1 MISISLDGLA
11 DIAKAMVDLRG
22 MASGTL
28 QVAVVRAGMQAVAHA
43 MKAQIAPEAADAR
56 RDVGYRFDR
65 RQSPHVLTGK
75 IGVGVGRPSRKRKR
89 QRSASG
95 GIGIDGSTFHW
106 WVLGSYRTGQRQATT
121 YRGRSTSPASRGRML
136 PQQPMF
142 ARQVQLAAQAAARG
156 AMQAAASRVISSF
169 ARSHK

>member
-1 MISISLDGLA
+1 MLSISLNGLA
-11 DIAKAMVDLRG
+11 DATRAMADLRG
-22 MASGTL
+22 MALGTL

-43 MKAQIAPEAADAR
+43 MKAHIAPEAADAR
-56 RDVGYRFDR
+56 RDVGYRFER
-65 RQSPHVLTGK
+65 RQSPHMLAGK
-75 IGVGVGRPSRKRKR
+75 IGVGVGKPARKRKR

-106 WVLGSYRTGQRQATT
+106 WVLGSFRTGQRQATT
-121 YRGRSTSPASRGRML
+121 YRGRSTAPASRGRMV

-142 ARQVQLAAQAAARG
+142 ARQVQLASQAAARG

-169 ARSHK
+169 ARSHR